1 MKTLGDAVRLRSH
14 LIAHLEEVDKG
25 RVKFVVI
32 DLDKPRSAAQQEL
45 VGQYYKGYIPHVT
58 VLDPNGNPVYNQ
70 AGEVS
75 QSEISHILDALLNR
89 SSK

>member
-25 RVKFVVI
+25 RVQFVVL
-32 DLDKPRSAAQQEL
+32 DLDKPRSVAQQEL
-45 VGQYYKGYIPHVT
+45 VGRYYKGCIPHVT

-70 AGEVS
+70 AGEIS
-75 QSEISHILDALLNR
+75 ESEISRFPDGLLNR
-89 SSK
+89 TSK